1 MPPKSVAHELESDTL
16 RRYSV
21 TLADQARRKKLELL
35 TLENKETSVQVRNA
49 KYLLRDDACDMSKK

>member
-1 MPPKSVAHELESDTL
+1 
-16 RRYSV
+16 V

-35 TLENKETSVQVRNA
+35 TLENKETSSVQVRNA